1 MKNTMTILLAA
12 VLAAPLAAQAQKSLG
27 NIVGGGLGTAE
38 CSGFVEAMTRAKAQ
52 APGSTGYAGET
63 QGYAMY
69 LSGFQT
75 AYNLQ
80 TPQTCDIFAGW
91 NNNQILERI
100 EKFCRDN
107 PEARFGNGVIALAKE
122 RYPNR
127 SKKC

>member
-1 MKNTMTILLAA
+1 MNRSTTILLAA
-12 VLAAPLAAQAQKSLG
+12 ALAAPLAAHAQKDLG

-38 CSGFVEAMTRAKAQ
+38 CSGFVEAMARAKSQPSGA
-52 APGSTGYAGET
+52 TGYSSEV

-100 EKFCRDN
+100 EKFCGDN
-107 PEARFGNGVIALAKE
+107 PQARFANGVIALAKE
-122 RYPNR
+122 RYPKR